1 MRRSS
6 CISVANE
13 LQLGQIARNVQ
24 NIRSGTVNTDSSDSE
39 SDVEDKPSNKKLAN
53 RRKSTLSI
61 FSTRQRANSLANSGF
76 GVQNNIKVDLFRY
89 LELDF
94 SSSW

>member
-39 SDVEDKPSNKKLAN
+39 SDVEDKPISKKLAN

-61 FSTRQRANSLANSGF
+61 FSTKQGASSIGFRVQR
-76 GVQNNIKVDLFRY
+76 LFKLRVFF
-89 LELDF
+89 LTERV
-94 SSSW
+94 

>member
-39 SDVEDKPSNKKLAN
+39 SDVEDKPISKKLAN

-61 FSTRQRANSLANSGF
+61 FSTKQGASSIGSRVQR
-76 GVQNNIKVDLFRY
+76 LFKLRVFF
-89 LELDF
+89 LTERV
-94 SSSW
+94 

>member
-53 RRKSTLSI
+53 RRKSALSI

-76 GVQNNIKVDLFRY
+76 GVQNKTKVD
-89 LELDF
+89 F
-94 SSSW
+94 SEI